1 MKRMRSSA
9 SPPVPPRAGA
19 QPADA
24 GAQSVR
30 VAESAGADAVGG
42 DRTSVVG
49 AQVGSL
55 HPADAQRVAHQGVVQ
70 PDRAE
75 NLVGVAFAR
84 GEEAVGVA
92 DVRIFRRTPQ
102 LRGRKP
108 ASPFEIFQPVVFRGG
123 GVVAEEEVDADAF
136 AAAERVDRYGEEP
149 AVARRSAPHGGVM
162 RFAERADE
170 AAGGVAVGAEVAE
183 RRSGAAVGRQV
194 PFVDEGRGVRGVTG
208 FVEMPQAGQTAC
220 GRICAGDAEHGGDAK
235 QQRRKESVHGSS

>member
-1 MKRMRSSA
+1 MKRTLRGRESG
-9 SPPVPPRAGA
+9 RAP

-42 DRTSVVG
+42 DRTPVVG

-84 GEEAVGVA
+84 CEEAVGVA

-108 ASPFEIFQPVVFRGG
+108 SVPVRNIPAGSISGRRRRCRRGNRCRCVRRGRASRPVRRR
-123 GVVAEEEVDADAF
+123 ASS
-136 AAAERVDRYGEEP
+136 RPPLRP
-149 AVARRSAPHGGVM
+149 ARRGYAIC
-162 RFAERADE
+162 R
-170 AAGGVAVGAEVAE
+170 
-183 RRSGAAVGRQV
+183 
-194 PFVDEGRGVRGVTG
+194 
-208 FVEMPQAGQTAC
+208 AC
-220 GRICAGDAEHGGDAK
+220 GRSRRGRCRRRGGSGASLRGGRRPSGTLRRRRSRRARRDGLCRNATGRADRLRADLRRRRRARW
-235 QQRRKESVHGSS
+235 RRKAAA